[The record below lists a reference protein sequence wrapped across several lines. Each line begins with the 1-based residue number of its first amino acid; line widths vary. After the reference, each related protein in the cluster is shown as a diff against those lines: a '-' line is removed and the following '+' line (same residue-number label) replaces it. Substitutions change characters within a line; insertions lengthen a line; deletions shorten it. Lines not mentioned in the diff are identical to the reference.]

1 MTTARTRDLRA
12 MSDASLCRS
21 VAAAIDEGT
30 LTEGTPELRELLAR
44 ARARRDGRDEQLHTA
59 AEA

>member
-12 MSDASLCRS
+12 RSDASLCRS

-30 LTEGTPELRELLAR
+30 LAEGTPE
-44 ARARRDGRDEQLHTA
+44 QSYTA